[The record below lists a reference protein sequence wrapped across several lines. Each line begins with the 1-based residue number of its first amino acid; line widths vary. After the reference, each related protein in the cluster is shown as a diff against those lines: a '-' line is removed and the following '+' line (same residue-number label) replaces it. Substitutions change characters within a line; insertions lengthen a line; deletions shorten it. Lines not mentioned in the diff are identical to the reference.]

1 VEKINTILV
10 ATAASLDVA
19 ELELALARHQ
29 YRVESVT
36 SGEQA
41 LKVAAAGG
49 VALVLLDTA
58 AAGSIALELT
68 GQLTQADP
76 DRRIPVLLMSHRPSQ
91 EEQQRAAR
99 AGADG
104 YFSLPLAT
112 TSVVDHVLF
121 ALKGQRIGGF
131 DLEVNYHMMAAAS
144 PDAVMLLDMDSG
156 RPIDLNHRA
165 EQLLG
170 RSALELL
177 ASPLSGLCERGQ
189 VEAMIQSVL
198 AGELRVHRLSFRHSS
213 GRLIDCNARGVRI
226 AKPGRKLF
234 HVRFVDVTG
243 TQRAEDLRAGQER
256 LLEMMARGV
265 PLQDTL
271 HKLVQLVESQ
281 SDGVLCTVM
290 LLDEDGVHMRCA
302 CAPSLPASYA
312 ALLEGMAIGPGVGS
326 CGTAMYRR
334 EAVVVSDIE
343 QDPLWA
349 PYLDLVREYGLRA
362 CWSMPIMQ
370 DEDTVLGSFAM
381 YYRTVRH
388 PDADE
393 QRLIGVASHLAS
405 IAIERARREAEL
417 ARHRSHLEDLVEA
430 RTAELSRAKEHAE
443 LSSEELQ
450 SALEN
455 LSMTQEELVRRGKL
469 AALGSLVAGVAHELN
484 TPIGNSLITASTL
497 ADHTAALSGQ
507 VDRGIRRSELDAYLS
522 LANEAGDIIQRNL
535 QRAAR
540 LVASFK
546 EIAVDNTD
554 AQRRHF
560 FLDQL
565 LQDLLAP
572 LWASLPQPRPSLVLD
587 VVPGLQL
594 DSYPGPLSQALN
606 HLVGNCISHAF
617 IGQSG
622 KEPTVTVSA
631 SAEGSDVVLSVAD
644 NGAGIASEHL
654 HRVFDPFYTTRLGAG
669 QSGLGLYITHNIV
682 TGVLAGHIGV
692 TSTPGQGSTFTIRL
706 PAAAP
711 L

>member
-1 VEKINTILV
+1 VEPNNTILV
-10 ATAASLDVA
+10 ATGASLDVA
-19 ELELALARHQ
+19 ALELALARHD

-36 SGEQA
+36 SGQHA
-41 LKVAAAGG
+41 LEVACAGG

-58 AAGSIALELT
+58 LAGGAALELT
-68 GQLTQADP
+68 GQLTQANA
-76 DRRIPVLLMSHRPSQ
+76 DRRIPVLLMSHRPSND
-91 EEQQRAAR
+91 EKERAAR

-104 YFSLPLAT
+104 YFTLPLAT

-121 ALKGQRIGGF
+121 ALQGQRIGGF

-144 PDAVMLLDMDSG
+144 PDAVVLIDLDTG
-156 RPIDLNHRA
+156 RPVDLNHRA

-177 ASPLSGLCERGQ
+177 TAPFSAFCDPLEMN
-189 VEAMIQSVL
+189 AMMQSVL
-198 AGELRVHRLSFRHSS
+198 AGELRVHRISFRHSS
-213 GRLIDCNARGVRI
+213 GRMVECNARGVRI
-226 AKPGRKLF
+226 AKPGRRLF
-234 HVRFVDVTG
+234 HMRLVDVTG
-243 TQRAEDLRAGQER
+243 SQRADDLRIGQER

-265 PLQDTL
+265 PLEDTL

-281 SDGVLCTVM
+281 SPGVLCSVM

-302 CAPSLPASYA
+302 CCPSLPASYA
-312 ALLEGMAIGPGVGS
+312 NLLEGMAIGPGVGS
-326 CGTAMYRR
+326 CGTAMHRR

-343 QDPLWA
+343 HDPLWA
-349 PYLDLVREYGLRA
+349 PYLDLIKDYGLRA

-370 DEDTVLGSFAM
+370 DENTVLGSFAM

-388 PDADE
+388 PDTEE

-417 ARHRSHLEDLVEA
+417 ARHRSHLEELVEA
-430 RTAELSRAKEHAE
+430 RTAELTRAKQHAE
-443 LSSEELQ
+443 LTSEELQ
-450 SALEN
+450 AALEN
-455 LSMTQEELVRRGKL
+455 LSMTQDELVRRDKL

-497 ADHTAALSGQ
+497 ADHTAALSSQ
-507 VDRGIRRSELDAYLS
+507 VDSGIRRSELDAYLER
-522 LANEAGDIIQRNL
+522 AREAGDIIQRNL

-540 LVASFK
+540 LVGSFK
-546 EIAVDNTD
+546 QIAVDTNDT
-554 AQRRHF
+554 QRRHF

-565 LQDLLAP
+565 LQEMLAP
-572 LWASLPQPRPSLVLD
+572 LWATLPQPRPNLVLD

-594 DSYPGPLSQALN
+594 DSYPIPLSQAVG
-606 HLVGNCISHAF
+606 HLVDNCITHAF
-617 IGQSG
+617 SAPGEG
-622 KEPTVTVSA
+622 EPTVTITA
-631 SAEGSDVVLSVAD
+631 SAEGSDVLLSVAD
-644 NGAGIASEHL
+644 NGAGIPPDHL

-682 TGVLAGHIGV
+682 TGVLAGHIDV
-692 TSTPGQGSTFTIRL
+692 ASTPSHGSTFTMRL
-706 PAAAP
+706 PATAP

>member
-1 VEKINTILV
+1 MEPNKTILV
-10 ATAASLDVA
+10 ATGTSLDVA
-19 ELELALARHQ
+19 ALELALARHH
-29 YRVESVT
+29 YRVESVA
-36 SGEQA
+36 SGEHA
-41 LKVAAAGG
+41 LQVAAGG
-49 VALVLLDTA
+49 GIALVLLDA
-58 AAGSIALELT
+58 ALAGSAGLELT
-68 GQLTQADP
+68 GQLSQSDAE
-76 DRRIPVLLMSHRPSQ
+76 RRIPVLLMSHRPSQ
-91 EEQQRAAR
+91 DEQQRAAR

-121 ALKGQRIGGF
+121 ALQGQRIGGF

-144 PDAVMLLDMDSG
+144 PDAVVLLDMDSG
-156 RPIDLNHRA
+156 HPVDLNHRA

-170 RSALELL
+170 YSALELL
-177 ASPLSGLCERGQ
+177 TMPLSALCDRGELQ
-189 VEAMIQSVL
+189 AMFESVM
-198 AGELRVHRLSFRHSS
+198 AGELRVHRVGFRHSS
-213 GRLIDCNARGVRI
+213 GRTVECNARGVRI
-226 AKPGRKLF
+226 AKAGRRLF
-234 HVRFVDVTG
+234 HIRLVDVTG
-243 TQRAEDLRAGQER
+243 TQRAEALRIGQER

-265 PLQDTL
+265 PLHDTL

-281 SDGVLCTVM
+281 SEGVLCSVM
-290 LLDEDGVHMRCA
+290 LLDEDGVHMRCG
-302 CAPSLPASYA
+302 CCPSLPPSYA

-343 QDPLWA
+343 NDPLWA
-349 PYLDLVREYGLRA
+349 PYLDLIRDYGLRA

-370 DEDTVLGSFAM
+370 DEQSVLGSFAM

-388 PDADE
+388 PDAEE

-405 IAIERARREAEL
+405 IAIERARSEAEL
-417 ARHRSHLEDLVEA
+417 ARHRSHLEELVEA

-443 LSSEELQ
+443 LTSEELQ
-450 SALEN
+450 AALEN
-455 LSMTQEELVRRGKL
+455 LSMTQEELVRRDKL

-507 VDRGIRRSELDAYLS
+507 VDAGIRRSELDAYLER
-522 LANEAGDIIQRNL
+522 AREAGDILQRNL

-546 EIAVDNTD
+546 QIAVDTNDT
-554 AQRRHF
+554 QRRRF

-565 LQDLLAP
+565 LQEMLAP

-587 VVPGLQL
+587 VVPGLEL
-594 DSYPGPLSQALN
+594 DSYPGPLGQAVG
-606 HLVGNCISHAF
+606 HLVDNCIAHAF
-617 IGQSG
+617 PPPASSDAA
-622 KEPTVTVSA
+622 VTITT
-631 SAEGSDVVLSVAD
+631 SAEGSDVLLSVSD
-644 NGAGIASEHL
+644 NGAGIPPEHL
-654 HRVFDPFYTTRLGAG
+654 RRVFDPFYTTRLGSG

-682 TGVLAGHIGV
+682 TGVLAGHIDV
-692 TSTPGQGSTFTIRL
+692 SSAPGQGTTFTLRL
-706 PAAAP
+706 PAVAP

>member
-1 VEKINTILV
+1 MEKNNTVLV
-10 ATAASLDVA
+10 ASSSSLDLA
-19 ELELALARHQ
+19 ALELALARHD
-29 YRVESVT
+29 YRVESVG
-36 SGEQA
+36 SGDLA
-41 LKVAAAGG
+41 LELARAGG
-49 VALVLLDTA
+49 VVLVLLDTIL
-58 AAGSIALELT
+58 AGSADLELT
-68 GQLTQADP
+68 GQLTQSDP

-91 EEQQRAAR
+91 DEQQRAAR

-177 ASPLSGLCERGQ
+177 SSPLSALCERGQ
-189 VEAMIQSVL
+189 MEAMMQSVL
-198 AGELRVHRLSFRHSS
+198 AGELRVHRLTFRHSS
-213 GRLIDCNARGVRI
+213 GRTIDCNARGVRI

-243 TQRAEDLRAGQER
+243 TQRAEDLRVGQER

-265 PLQDTL
+265 PLEDTL

-281 SDGVLCTVM
+281 SDGVLCSVM
-290 LLDEDGVHMRCA
+290 LLDDDGVHMRCA
-302 CAPSLPASYA
+302 CCPSLPASYA

-326 CGTAMYRR
+326 CGTAMHRR

-343 QDPLWA
+343 HDPLWA
-349 PYLDLVREYGLRA
+349 PYLELIKDFGLRA

-370 DEDTVLGSFAM
+370 DEQKVLGSFAM

-405 IAIERARREAEL
+405 IAIERAQREAEL
-417 ARHRSHLEDLVEA
+417 QRHRSHLEELVEA

-443 LSSEELQ
+443 LTSEELQ
-450 SALEN
+450 STLEN
-455 LSMTQEELVRRGKL
+455 LSMTQEELVRRDKL

-484 TPIGNSLITASTL
+484 TPIGNSLVTASTL
-497 ADHTAALSGQ
+497 ADHTAQLSAQ
-507 VDRGIRRSELDAYLS
+507 VKAGIRRSELDNYL
-522 LANEAGDIIQRNL
+522 ARAGEAGDIIQRNL
-535 QRAAR
+535 QRAAN
-540 LVASFK
+540 LVASFRQ
-546 EIAVDNTD
+546 IAVETTD

-565 LQDLLAP
+565 LQEMLAP
-572 LWASLPQPRPSLVLD
+572 LWASLPQPRPNLVLD

-594 DSYPGPLSQALN
+594 NSYPGPLSQAVG
-606 HLVGNCISHAF
+606 HLVDNCIVHAF
-617 IGQSG
+617 NTPGTG
-622 KEPTVTVSA
+622 EPAVTITA
-631 SAEGSDVVLSVAD
+631 SALGSEILLTVAD
-644 NGAGIASEHL
+644 NGAGIAPEHL
-654 HRVFDPFYTTRLGAG
+654 RRVFDPFYTTRLGAG

-682 TGVLAGHIGV
+682 TGVLAGHV
-692 TSTPGQGSTFTIRL
+692 DVSSTPGQGTTFTIRI
-706 PAAAP
+706 PATAP

>member
-1 VEKINTILV
+1 VEQNNTILV
-10 ATAASLDVA
+10 ASGSSLDVA
-19 ELELALARHQ
+19 ALELALARHQ
-29 YRVESVT
+29 YRVESVNG
-36 SGEQA
+36 GEHA
-41 LKVAAAGG
+41 LQLARAGG
-49 VALVLLDTA
+49 IVLVLLDTA
-58 AAGSIALELT
+58 LAGSAELELA

-76 DRRIPVLLMSHRPSQ
+76 DRRIPVLLMSHRPNKDEQ
-91 EEQQRAAR
+91 ERAAR

-104 YFSLPLAT
+104 YFGLPLAT

-156 RPIDLNHRA
+156 HPIDMNHRA

-177 ASPLSGLCERGQ
+177 STPLSALCERGQ
-189 VEAMIQSVL
+189 VEAMMQSVL
-198 AGELRVHRLSFRHSS
+198 AGELRVHRLTFRHSS
-213 GRLIDCNARGVRI
+213 GRTIDCNARGVRI

-243 TQRAEDLRAGQER
+243 TQRADDLRAGQER

-281 SDGVLCTVM
+281 SDGVLCSVM
-290 LLDEDGVHMRCA
+290 LLDEDGKHMRCA
-302 CAPSLPASYA
+302 CGPSLPASYL
-312 ALLEGMAIGPGVGS
+312 ALLNGMEIGPGVGS
-326 CGTAMYRR
+326 CGTAMFRR

-343 QDPLWA
+343 HDPLWA
-349 PYLDLVREYGLRA
+349 PYVDLIKDFGLRA
-362 CWSMPIMQ
+362 CWSMPIMH
-370 DEDTVLGSFAM
+370 DEQTVLGSFAM

-388 PDADE
+388 PDAVE

-417 ARHRSHLEDLVEA
+417 QRHRSHLEELVEA

-443 LSSEELQ
+443 LTSEELQ
-450 SALEN
+450 AALEN
-455 LSMTQEELVRRGKL
+455 LSMTQEELVRRDKL

-484 TPIGNSLITASTL
+484 TPIGNSLVTASTL
-497 ADHTAALSGQ
+497 ADHTAQLSEL
-507 VDRGIRRSELDAYLS
+507 VKSGIRRSELDSYLS
-522 LANEAGDIIQRNL
+522 RAAEAGEIIQRNL
-535 QRAAR
+535 QRAAN
-540 LVASFK
+540 LVASFRQ
-546 EIAVDNTD
+546 IAVDTTD
-554 AQRRHF
+554 AQRRRF

-565 LQDLLAP
+565 LQDMLAP
-572 LWASLPQPRPSLVLD
+572 LWAGLPQPRPILQLD

-594 DSYPGPLSQALN
+594 DSYPGPLSQAIG
-606 HLVGNCISHAF
+606 HLVDNCIVHAF
-617 IGQSG
+617 SVPGG
-622 KEPTVTVSA
+622 AEPAVTITA
-631 SAEGSDVVLSVAD
+631 SAIGSEIVLSVAD
-644 NGAGIASEHL
+644 NGVGIAPEQL
-654 HRVFDPFYTTRLGAG
+654 RRVFDPFYTTRLGAG

-682 TGVLAGHIGV
+682 TGVLAGHVAV
-692 TSTPGQGSTFTIRL
+692 TSKPGEGSTFTIRM
-706 PAAAP
+706 PATAP

>member
-1 VEKINTILV
+1 M
-10 ATAASLDVA
+10 A

-36 SGEQA
+36 SGGQA

-58 AAGSIALELT
+58 AAGSAALELT
-68 GQLTQADP
+68 GQLTQADA

-144 PDAVMLLDMDSG
+144 PDAVMLLDMESG

-177 ASPLSGLCERGQ
+177 ASPLSSLCDRGQ
-189 VEAMIQSVL
+189 VEAMMQSVL
-198 AGELRVHRLSFRHSS
+198 AGELRVHRLTFRHSS
-213 GRLIDCNARGVRI
+213 GRLVDCNARGVRI

-265 PLQDTL
+265 PLYDTL

-290 LLDEDGVHMRCA
+290 LLDEDGVHMHCV
-302 CAPSLPASYA
+302 CCPSLPPSYA

-326 CGTAMYRR
+326 CGTAMHRR

-343 QDPLWA
+343 HDPLWA
-349 PYLDLVREYGLRA
+349 PYLELVREYGLRA

-370 DEDTVLGSFAM
+370 DENTVLGSFAM
-381 YYRTVRH
+381 YYRTVRR
-388 PDADE
+388 PDTDE

-417 ARHRSHLEDLVEA
+417 ERHRSHLEELVAA
-430 RTAELSRAKEHAE
+430 RTAELSRAKQHAE
-443 LSSEELQ
+443 LTSEELQ

-497 ADHTAALSGQ
+497 ADHTAALSSQ
-507 VDRGIRRSELDAYLS
+507 VDAGIRRSELDAYL
-522 LANEAGDIIQRNL
+522 ARAGEAGDIIQRNL

-546 EIAVDNTD
+546 EIAVDTTD
-554 AQRRHF
+554 AQRRRF

-565 LQDLLAP
+565 LQELLAP
-572 LWASLPQPRPSLVLD
+572 LWASLPQPRPNLVLD

-594 DSYPGPLSQALN
+594 DSYPGPLGQALS
-606 HLVGNCISHAF
+606 HLVDNCITHAF
-617 IGQSG
+617 SGPAG
-622 KEPTVTVSA
+622 KEPTVTITA
-631 SAEGSDVVLSVAD
+631 SAEGSDVLLSVAD
-644 NGAGIASEHL
+644 NGVGIEPDHL
-654 HRVFDPFYTTRLGAG
+654 HRVFDPFFTTRLGSG

-682 TGVLAGHIGV
+682 TGVLAGHITV
-692 TSTPGQGSTFTIRL
+692 TSTPGQGSTFTMRL